1 MPYNSAMK
9 TPTDERPHVAVIG
22 GGITGLAAAHRLTEL
37 HPTWKIS
44 LYEASDR
51 LGGVLQTT
59 SRDGF
64 LIEAAA
70 DNFIRGPSA
79 PWGEKLCERIGFAD
93 QLIGTNPQF
102 RQAHIYWNGR
112 LLPVPEGF
120 QLMAPSR
127 LTTILVSPLLSPA
140 GKLRLM
146 LEPLVPVRRD
156 SEDESLAE
164 FATRRLGREAFERL
178 VQPLVSG
185 IYTADPAQL
194 SVHSALPQMVEME
207 RQYGSLYKA
216 MRARMKQRKQP
227 ADVNRNGGARYSLFV
242 APRDGMSSLV
252 SALRDRLTNVDF
264 RLATPVTRLQRDSSG
279 SWQIGSLHAEQEVAC
294 DGVILALPT
303 PAAAT
308 LVRPTSDPLAEQL
321 AGIPHAS
328 SVVVCLGYRE
338 QQLAQPLEAFGCV
351 VPSIQGK
358 RVLAISYSSQKYA
371 GRAPEGCQLFRVF
384 IGGALQHDLTSL
396 TDDELLRLAQEE
408 VRDILKVQ
416 GEPILGHAVRWQE
429 TMPQFHVGHGK
440 RLAQI
445 RQHLQ
450 TLPRL
455 HLAGNGYEGVGL
467 PQCIRSGETAA
478 ESLSTELT
486 S

>member
-1 MPYNSAMK
+1 VRYNIAMK
-9 TPTDERPHVAVIG
+9 THLEERPRVAVVG

-37 HPTWKIS
+37 QPNWKIS
-44 LYEASDR
+44 LYEAGER
-51 LGGVLQTT
+51 LGGVLQT
-59 SRDGF
+59 SPRDGF

-79 PWGEKLCERIGFAD
+79 PWAEKLCERIGFAD

-102 RQAHIYWNGR
+102 RQAHIFWNGR

-127 LTTILVSPLLSPA
+127 LTTILVSPLLSPM

-146 LEPLVPVRRD
+146 LEPLVPIRRD
-156 SEDESLAE
+156 GGDESLAD

-194 SVHSALPQMVEME
+194 SVQSALPQMVEME
-207 RQYGSLYKA
+207 REYGSLYKA
-216 MRARMKQRKQP
+216 MRVRMKQRKQP
-227 ADVNRNGGARYSLFV
+227 AAVDRNGGARYSLFV
-242 APRDGMSSLV
+242 APRNGMSSLV
-252 SALRDRLTNVDF
+252 AALRDRLTGVEI
-264 RLATPVTRLQRDSSG
+264 RLATPVTRLRRDAEHG
-279 SWQIGSLHAEQEVAC
+279 WQLSDLHAEQDRDY

-303 PAAAT
+303 PAAAN
-308 LVRPTSDPLAEQL
+308 LVRPTSEPLAEQL
-321 AGIPHAS
+321 ASIPHAS

-338 QQLAQPLEAFGCV
+338 RQLSRPLEAFGCV
-351 VPSIQGK
+351 VPSVQGK

-384 IGGALQHDLTSL
+384 VGGALQHDLTSL
-396 TDDELLRLAQEE
+396 PDDEVLQLAREE
-408 VRDILKVQ
+408 VADILGVQ
-416 GEPILGHAVRWQE
+416 GEPILGHVARWEE

-440 RLAQI
+440 RLEQI

-455 HLAGNGYEGVGL
+455 YLAGNGYEGVGL
-467 PQCIRSGETAA
+467 PQCIRSGESAA
-478 ESLSTELT
+478 EALVAELAD
-486 S
+486 